1 MCFPFNGEREG
12 RTQHFADV
20 GLYIHILEVLVGV
33 GMEQPESGVQT
44 DGHPDPIT
52 HPCQL
57 AHLALLTRVG
67 IEGLLQTHTV
77 KISMLNKE
85 RKILVIVKLNY

>member
-1 MCFPFNGEREG
+1 MYACVGL
-12 RTQHFADV
+12 TQHLADV
-20 GLYIHILEVLVGV
+20 GLYVHILEVLVGV
-33 GMEQPESGVQT
+33 GVEQPEGGVQT

-67 IEGLLQTHTV
+67 VKGLLQTHTAKK

-85 RKILVIVKLNY
+85 RTFFMIVKLNY